1 MLATLIRGQETNY
14 TELYRPQFH
23 FSPIKNWINDPNGMF
38 RDISGNYHMF
48 YQYNPFGDLWGHMSW
63 GHAVSYRDDLLHWVE

>member
-1 MLATLIRGQETNY
+1 
-14 TELYRPQFH
+14 
-23 FSPIKNWINDPNGMF
+23 MF